1 MCGATAHKAMSMAD
15 TIALP
20 EVMGQVGTLPERT
33 SVPGTPVGQR
43 RPSGMADETFRLD
56 DKGYRHSI
64 ARNMRN
70 MVVPAT
76 EDYSGLP
83 SGTWH
88 R

>member
-1 MCGATAHKAMSMAD
+1 
-15 TIALP
+15 
-20 EVMGQVGTLPERT
+20 
-33 SVPGTPVGQR
+33 
-43 RPSGMADETFRLD
+43 MADETFRLD